1 MVTNKR
7 TPIVEGPPDVGDAV
21 ALDRRRFLAGG
32 GTLVLGAIGLPSVVR
47 CGQGTPA
54 AIASNPNLDD
64 PRATLPRAVT
74 LLEEGIRDG
83 VQIGAQMFVSIAGKP
98 RADFGMGESRPGVA
112 MTPDSLMVWYSM
124 TKAVTAVAVAQQWE
138 RGKLELDDPVAKYI
152 PEFGQNGKE
161 RVTIRHVL
169 THTGGFPRADAG
181 VALRRPFA
189 EVIATI
195 CAAKLEDGWVP
206 GKKAAYHPTSGWYIL
221 GELVR
226 RVDQRPFNRYVREEI
241 FEPLGMKD
249 CWVGMPAEQF
259 RAYGDRVGFM
269 MNTGGTAAVPT
280 TRPEVME
287 AWCGMCVPGANG
299 HGPMR
304 ELGLFYEMLLFH
316 GQRDGVRILSP
327 QSVAAIT
334 AYHRI
339 GLIDGLFKTAAPWGL
354 GFALDSPAYGRHH
367 SPRTFGHGGSAS
379 SEAYCDP
386 EYGLVVAVVCN
397 GRPSAA
403 RSRERFAALSSAV
416 YEDLGLARADEPERT
431 GEKREN

>member
-1 MVTNKR
+1 MVTNKT
-7 TPIVEGPPDVGDAV
+7 TPVMVSSTEFGDTI
-21 ALDRRRFLAGG
+21 ALNRRSFLAGA
-32 GTLVLGAIGLPSVVR
+32 GTLVLGAIGVPWMSR
-47 CGQGTPA
+47 GGDAASPA
-54 AIASNPNLDD
+54 ISANPKLDD
-64 PRATLPRAVT
+64 PRATLPRVVT

-98 RADFGMGESRPGVA
+98 RADFAIGESRPGVA

-138 RGKLELDDPVAKYI
+138 RGKLELDDPVVKYI

-181 VALRRPFA
+181 VALTRPFA

-195 CAAKLEDGWVP
+195 SAAKLEDGWVP

-221 GELVR
+221 GEIVQ

-241 FEPLGMKD
+241 FEPLGMND
-249 CWVGMPAEQF
+249 CWVGMPGEKF
-259 RAYGDRVGFM
+259 RAYGDRVGWM
-269 MNTGGTAAVPT
+269 MNTGGAAPMPAT
-280 TRPEVME
+280 KPAVME

-304 ELGLFYEMLLFH
+304 ELGLFYEMLLFN
-316 GQRDGVRILSP
+316 GQRNGVRILSP

-339 GLIDGLFKTAAPWGL
+339 GLIDGLFKSAAPWGL
-354 GFALDSPAYGRHH
+354 GFALDAPLYGRHH
-367 SPRTFGHGGSAS
+367 SPRTFGHGGSLS
-379 SEAYCDP
+379 SEAFCDP
-386 EYGLVVAVVCN
+386 EYGLVVAIVCN
-397 GRPSAA
+397 GRPAND
-403 RSRERFAALSSAV
+403 RHRERFIALSSAV
-416 YEDLGLARADEPERT
+416 YEDLGLARPEQH
-431 GEKREN
+431 EE